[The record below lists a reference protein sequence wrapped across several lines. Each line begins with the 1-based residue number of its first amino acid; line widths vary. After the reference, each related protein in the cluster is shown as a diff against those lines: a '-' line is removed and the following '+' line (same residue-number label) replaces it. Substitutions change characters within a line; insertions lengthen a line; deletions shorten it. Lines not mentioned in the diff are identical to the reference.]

1 MRIAFTR
8 WRSGGLLNRPS
19 PRKRLR
25 PKKKTSSGFELVSGL
40 ADGASAMPAKW
51 SRPVFSFRFCEGKI
65 SRALIVSGDLRAIER
80 RVDFGSLFG
89 LPKFLCSDHSR
100 DDNESCGANEC
111 GCLQSRMYYS
121 AACLQ
126 TAVLEH
132 STFECLWANCAGRS
146 HCSQGAARGTL

>member
-1 MRIAFTR
+1 
-8 WRSGGLLNRPS
+8 
-19 PRKRLR
+19 
-25 PKKKTSSGFELVSGL
+25 
-40 ADGASAMPAKW
+40 MPAKW

-65 SRALIVSGDLRAIER
+65 SRALIVSGDFRDLRLPPSRLRRLAVER

-111 GCLQSRMYYS
+111 GRLQSRMYYS

-126 TAVLEH
+126 TALLEH

>member
-1 MRIAFTR
+1 V
-8 WRSGGLLNRPS
+8 PS
-19 PRKRLR
+19 LYPA
-25 PKKKTSSGFELVSGL
+25 TSVTFGCLHR
-40 ADGASAMPAKW
+40 ASAA
-51 SRPVFSFRFCEGKI
+51 
-65 SRALIVSGDLRAIER
+65 LRAIER

-111 GCLQSRMYYS
+111 GRLQSRMYYS

-146 HCSQGAARGTL
+146 HCSQGLLEERYKAADQSQGCRR